1 MPIQC
6 PINTIRISQDEF
18 RSLASEVMH
27 HVFAIHNEFGRF
39 FDELI
44 YKRELASRMNGV
56 ELEVPIIVTY
66 KSFAKTYRADVLVNA
81 AGLFEFKAAGGIHSV
96 HRGQMLNYLLLLNL
110 AHGKVINIRPQ
121 RVQHE
126 FVNCPN
132 RLTELRNPVVVDQRW
147 NAAIAGAANFRDIL
161 MSLITDLG
169 TGLETALYEEA
180 ITHFLGGETNVL
192 LPVKV
197 IGSIGYV
204 ADQRMRHAAPKIVFK
219 ITALQEGL
227 DEFEIQARK
236 LLTYADVEAILWANM
251 TQTTITFTT
260 LDGKR

>member
-6 PINTIRISQDEF
+6 PINTIRITQDEF
-18 RSLASEVMH
+18 RILASEVMH

-66 KSFAKTYRADVLVNA
+66 ESFAKTYRADVLVNA
-81 AGLFEFKAAGGIHSV
+81 AGLFEFKAASGIHSV

-132 RLTELRNPVVVDQRW
+132 RLTERQ
-147 NAAIAGAANFRDIL
+147 GAQDFEPLHPDSSRPKGED
-161 MSLITDLG
+161 MSL
-169 TGLETALYEEA
+169 
-180 ITHFLGGETNVL
+180 
-192 LPVKV
+192 
-197 IGSIGYV
+197 
-204 ADQRMRHAAPKIVFK
+204 RHSDRRREPQS
-219 ITALQEGL
+219 LQNCQGL
-227 DEFEIQARK
+227 DIQSPNEQAIEQATRCRRK
-236 LLTYADVEAILWANM
+236 PPHVPDRRL
-251 TQTTITFTT
+251 
-260 LDGKR
+260 